1 MKKLFYILLL
11 VTLTKVNFAQKVISN
26 QQHAWV
32 TYQGNH
38 KLTSKIGLHTEYQW
52 RRADYFQHWQQS
64 LLRVGV
70 DYYLHPNAFFTVGY
84 GNIITY
90 QYGDMPVNHPF
101 NEHRIWQ
108 QFNQKN
114 SIGRFE
120 IQHRYRLEQRFMD
133 NYVKQGTTYERS
145 GTNYRNRIRYRCMAI
160 LPINH
165 KSMENNTLFLN
176 VNDEVFL
183 GFGEG
188 IGTNILDQNRLQFAL
203 GFKFNS
209 ALTLQA
215 GYLNQYLV
223 KNAKV
228 VSSSILD
235 QAENNHTITFG
246 LTYNLDFT
254 K

>member
-1 MKKLFYILLL
+1 MKKIALISFCLILSIG
-11 VTLTKVNFAQKVISN
+11 TFAQKVISN
-26 QQHAWV
+26 QQHAWI

-38 KLTSKIGLHTEYQW
+38 KLTPKIGLHTEYQW
-52 RRADYFQHWQQS
+52 RRADYFQYWQQS
-64 LLRVGV
+64 VLRIGL
-70 DYYLHPNAFFTVGY
+70 DYHVHPNVFFTIGY
-84 GNIITY
+84 ASIITF
-90 QYGDMPVNHPF
+90 QYGEMPVNHQF

-114 SIGRFE
+114 TLGRFE

-145 GTNYRNRIRYRCMAI
+145 GTNYRNRARYRFMAV
-160 LPINH
+160 LSLNH

-188 IGTNILDQNRLQFAL
+188 IGTNILDQNRLQCAL
-203 GFKFNS
+203 GFKFNAS
-209 ALTLQA
+209 CTIQA
-215 GYLNQYLV
+215 GYLNQYVV
-223 KNAKV
+223 KNAKIA
-228 VSSSILD
+228 SGTLLD

-246 LTYNLDFT
+246 LNYNLDFT